1 MPVVTGFLLGVGL
14 LNILKKP
21 DTPFLSAALHA
32 VDVGIDGHHVLFELG
47 LGDFVAF
54 VDFLLAEVVQ
64 RELRLDF
71 RMAGAGDGFSCGGS
85 VSMFIS
91 FQGMSYFRNVLIYTT
106 ARFIPWRER
115 LAYSSDFIGCR

>member
-1 MPVVTGFLLGVGL
+1 MCSTR
-14 LNILKKP
+14 KKYGHSFWNARRNWLFVRCRAIEYFKKAGYTVFYP
-21 DTPFLSAALHA
+21 RLHA

-71 RMAGAGDGFSCGGS
+71 RMAGACDGFSCGGS

-91 FQGMSYFRNVLIYTT
+91 FHGMSYFGM
-106 ARFIPWRER
+106 F
-115 LAYSSDFIGCR
+115 